1 MTGGDNGTI
10 YLDNAATSWP
20 KPEPVIAAME
30 SFLRH
35 HAANPGRSGH
45 ALSIEAARRV
55 QDAREAVA
63 SLAGLRDPL
72 CVAFTKNATEALNVA
87 IQGTVGPGDHVVTSV
102 MEHNSVLR
110 PLSALE
116 SRGVAV
122 TRVPADARGVVDPGT
137 VLAAV
142 TDRTRLVVLAHATN
156 VVGALCPVD
165 AIGAALAARDVLF
178 CVDAAQTAG
187 TVPIDMA
194 AMGIDLLAF
203 TGHKGLLGP
212 TGTGGLCLGPRAAD
226 RVRPLM
232 QGGTGSA
239 SDRDRQPGFL
249 PDRLEAGTLNAVG
262 LAGLAAGIA
271 FVAAR
276 GVDAIRRHE
285 VALAARLIDGLRAIP
300 GVRVQ
305 GPGDPAAQVAVVSFT
320 IDGVPVHEV
329 AMRLEERAGVCCR
342 VGLHC
347 APLAHRLLGTF
358 PAGTVRFSPG
368 VFTTDSEIDTALV
381 AVRAIAA
388 EAAGGV
394 A

>member
-1 MTGGDNGTI
+1 
-10 YLDNAATSWP
+10 
-20 KPEPVIAAME
+20 
-30 SFLRH
+30 
-35 HAANPGRSGH
+35 
-45 ALSIEAARRV
+45 
-55 QDAREAVA
+55 
-63 SLAGLRDPL
+63 
-72 CVAFTKNATEALNVA
+72 
-87 IQGTVGPGDHVVTSV
+87 
-102 MEHNSVLR
+102 
-110 PLSALE
+110 
-116 SRGVAV
+116 
-122 TRVPADARGVVDPGT
+122 
-137 VLAAV
+137 
-142 TDRTRLVVLAHATN
+142 
-156 VVGALCPVD
+156 
-165 AIGAALAARDVLF
+165 
-178 CVDAAQTAG
+178 
-187 TVPIDMA
+187 
-194 AMGIDLLAF
+194 
-203 TGHKGLLGP
+203 
-212 TGTGGLCLGPRAAD
+212 PRAAD